1 MQEIEQIY
9 KEYYPIVYKYL
20 LCLTANPDISEE
32 LTQETFYKMLKK
44 INSFNGNS
52 KLSVW
57 LCEIAKNLWYD
68 YLRKKKIKTV
78 SYDEMKNSDSIINK
92 ENLENQYINKEK
104 LDETTRKIESL
115 DNLSK
120 RILYLRLNSDMSFKE
135 IGKILGKTET
145 WARVTFYRAK
155 QKIKEDYK
163 NGKQM

>member
-1 MQEIEQIY
+1 MQELEQIY

-20 LCLTANPDISEE
+20 LCLTNDSDISEE